1 MSSEVRS
8 SSSGV
13 EAQPDS
19 SRSARLD
26 KALART
32 SDAPLRKNN
41 RLELLKNGSQ
51 TFDDWLAAIGRAER
65 WIHLENYIFTPDET
79 GQRFSEALREK
90 ASAGVSVRVLYDW
103 FGCLDVPRS
112 FWKEMREAGVDVR
125 VVNPPTVG
133 TPLGIIRRDHRKLI
147 GVDGLYGSTGGVCI
161 SQDWLVRDPDTG
173 LPYRDTAVSVRGPA
187 VADIERAFA
196 GTWNESGRP
205 LPKDECLEASRIEA
219 AGEADVR
226 VVIQE
231 PRRMRTLRMLELLTA
246 GVQERLWVTDAYFL
260 SMPILTQS
268 LISTARDGVDARVIL
283 PATNDIAWI
292 GAASRSG
299 YRQFLE
305 AGVRIF
311 EYSGPMIHAK
321 TITADGWWSKVG
333 STNLNISSLGANWEI
348 DLVAEDRDFAKKME
362 DLFEEDIANSREIHL
377 VEPTKSGRQPK
388 IQPDSPIE
396 RTDRKAQRGVRR
408 GVVGSGSGASAT
420 VTRVGTTVLQKSGVP
435 LQTHEQ
441 AFAAGASA
449 ILLGAGLISARFP
462 RVIAWPLATVSSFFG
477 AIGLLRAARSA
488 VSNRPPEL
496 SSEESTPDSGED
508 SSDTGNGA

>member
-1 MSSEVRS
+1 MDAPRN
-8 SSSGV
+8 
-13 EAQPDS
+13 
-19 SRSARLD
+19 ARLD
-26 KALART
+26 QALART

-41 RLELLKNGSQ
+41 RLELLKDGSQ
-51 TFDDWLAAIGRAER
+51 TFDDWLAAIDRAER
-65 WIHLENYIFTPDET
+65 WIHLENYIFTADET
-79 GQRFSEALREK
+79 GKRFSEALCEK

-103 FGCLDVPRS
+103 FGCLDVSRS
-112 FWKEMREAGVDVR
+112 HWQEMRKAGVDVR
-125 VVNPPTVG
+125 AVNPPTIG
-133 TPLGIIRRDHRKLI
+133 TPLGVIRRDHRKLI

-161 SQDWLVRDPDTG
+161 SGDWLVRSPETG

-187 VADIERAFA
+187 VVDIERAFA
-196 GTWNESGRP
+196 GTWNESGSP
-205 LPKDECLEASRIEA
+205 LPEDECLDASRIEA
-219 AGEADVR
+219 SGEADVR
-226 VVIQE
+226 VVVQE

-260 SMPILTQS
+260 SMPIFTQS
-268 LISTARDGVDARVIL
+268 LISTARDGVDARVL
-283 PATNDIAWI
+283 VPATNDIAWI
-292 GAASRSG
+292 GAVSRSG

-321 TITADGWWSKVG
+321 TIVADGWWSKVD

-377 VEPTKSGRQPK
+377 VKPTKSGRQPK
-388 IQPDSPIE
+388 VRPDSPISSS
-396 RTDRKAQRGVRR
+396 DREARRGARR

-420 VTRVGTTVLQKSGVP
+420 ATRVGSTILQKSGAP

-449 ILLGAGLISARFP
+449 ILLGAGLLGARFP
-462 RVIAWPLATVSSFFG
+462 RLIAWPLATLSGLFG
-477 AIGLLRAARSA
+477 AMGMLRAARSA
-488 VSNRPPEL
+488 RSKSFAPVREPSIPE
-496 SSEESTPDSGED
+496 
-508 SSDTGNGA
+508 NAARF